1 MRILG
6 IDHGTK
12 RIGLAL
18 SDDLGMIAQPVGYLT
33 AQPLS
38 GIWKRLQ
45 TIHETTPLDRIV
57 VGMPRNMDGSYG
69 RAADTVNLFID
80 QLRQK
85 IDLPVETWD
94 ERLTSVIAN
103 RTLVQAKVTRK
114 KRKGKVDTMAAAI
127 ILQGWLDRHQTGR
140 LN

>member
-69 RAADTVNLFID
+69 RAADTVNQFID

-114 KRKGKVDTMAAAI
+114 KRKGKVDTMAATI
-127 ILQGWLDRHQTGR
+127 ILQGWLDRQQTGR